1 MLNKTAYAWTDRNST
16 TCGKWGRTLF
26 THYLRKTLH
35 CSAKRST
42 CPNVQGLGLLFLEDM
57 FPAAENSR
65 SLQVTLLF
73 LKAQSKVLPHFGWLR
88 SISFIYRFF
97 LFLSRAYSTA
107 ACLTHHAECCRDRR
121 CAGSTWHKTRPA
133 IGYSLL
139 LLLYWLS
146 KTSGGSLLPHFGHR
160 RFKICTKWAAYG
172 K

>member
-1 MLNKTAYAWTDRNST
+1 MRQNTIHS
-16 TCGKWGRTLF
+16 LF
-26 THYLRKTLH
+26 EKNFALQCKKVNMSKCSGLRL
-35 CSAKRST
+35 A
-42 CPNVQGLGLLFLEDM
+42 LFLEDM

-73 LKAQSKVLPHFGWLR
+73 WRLKVKCSHILDDLVRLVWSSAF
-88 SISFIYRFF
+88 FFFF
-97 LFLSRAYSTA
+97 LELTPLPPASPITLNA
-107 ACLTHHAECCRDRR
+107 AERR